1 MSTTD
6 ASRRKSSVLRPP
18 HQKHLNP
25 RKAGVIVRGR
35 RSRRRLPV
43 GNWVNWLLVI
53 GGIVCVIMELALGA
67 LTGFD
72 LALLGA
78 SLAVGGGIGLLTGS
92 AKIGLLAAG
101 VLALLYL
108 AVFRS
113 WLKTK
118 LTVKDQAS
126 NVDAVVGKGGLVMVA
141 IFAFLVLGMVA
152 LAKGARTVKQYEK
165 GLITRLG
172 KYHGMAPSGLT
183 FIVPFVD
190 DIVRVDMR
198 EQVITVP
205 PQKLI
210 TKDNVTVEVDAVVYY
225 KVIDPVKSQ
234 YEVQDFG
241 YACTTL
247 AQTNLRNLIGDR
259 TLDETLVARDMIN
272 TNLRHV
278 LDEATNGWGVKVT
291 RVEVQKSDPPRD
303 ITEAMSRQMK
313 AEREKRAAVL
323 EAEGIKQ
330 SQILQAE
337 GKKQSEILKA
347 EGDAQAR
354 VTRANAEAE
363 AIKLVSTAAET
374 YFKERAEMMRRLEVL
389 NNTLAQNTKYIVPA
403 NAGLVNVL
411 GLDAA
416 VQSLPKSSTDAPAP
430 AASGPT
436 GRSI

>member
-1 MSTTD
+1 MDPSFGIM
-6 ASRRKSSVLRPP
+6 VFLV
-18 HQKHLNP
+18 
-25 RKAGVIVRGR
+25 VIE
-35 RSRRRLPV
+35 
-43 GNWVNWLLVI
+43 I
-53 GGIVCVIMELALGA
+53 
-67 LTGFD
+67 F
-72 LALLGA
+72 ALL
-78 SLAVGGGIGLLTGS
+78 T
-92 AKIGLLAAG
+92 
-101 VLALLYL
+101 
-108 AVFRS
+108 
-113 WLKTK
+113 
-118 LTVKDQAS
+118 
-126 NVDAVVGKGGLVMVA
+126 
-141 IFAFLVLGMVA
+141 
-152 LAKGARTVKQYEK
+152 LAKAARTVKQYEK

-172 KYHGMAPSGLT
+172 KYHAMAQSGLT
-183 FIVPFVD
+183 FIMPFVD

-205 PQKLI
+205 PQKLF

-272 TNLRHV
+272 TNLREV
-278 LDEATNGWGVKVT
+278 LDEATNNWGCKVT
-291 RVEVQKSDPPRD
+291 RVEVQKIEPPRD
-303 ITEAMSRQMK
+303 ITDAMSRQMK
-313 AEREKRAAVL
+313 AEREKHAAVL

-354 VTRANAEAE
+354 ITRANAEAE

-389 NNTLAQNTKYIVPA
+389 NNILAQNTKYIVPS
-403 NAGLVNVL
+403 NSSLVNVL
-411 GLDAA
+411 GLDGVIQAPGNPA
-416 VQSLPKSSTDAPAP
+416 VNPGGVP
-430 AASGPT
+430 AAKS
-436 GRSI
+436 

>member
-1 MSTTD
+1 MDT
-6 ASRRKSSVLRPP
+6 
-18 HQKHLNP
+18 
-25 RKAGVIVRGR
+25 GFFFGF
-35 RSRRRLPV
+35 
-43 GNWVNWLLVI
+43 LLV
-53 GGIVCVIMELALGA
+53 VILLFC
-67 LTGFD
+67 LT
-72 LALLGA
+72 
-78 SLAVGGGIGLLTGS
+78 
-92 AKIGLLAAG
+92 
-101 VLALLYL
+101 
-108 AVFRS
+108 
-113 WLKTK
+113 
-118 LTVKDQAS
+118 
-126 NVDAVVGKGGLVMVA
+126 
-141 IFAFLVLGMVA
+141 A

-183 FIVPFVD
+183 FIIPFID
-190 DIVRVDMR
+190 DIMRVDMR

-234 YEVQDFG
+234 FEVQDFG

-272 TNLRHV
+272 NNLRHV
-278 LDEATNGWGVKVT
+278 LDEATNNWGVKAT
-291 RVEVQKSDPPRD
+291 RVEVQKIEPPRD
-303 ITEAMSRQMK
+303 ITDAMSRQMK

-330 SQILQAE
+330 SQILQSE

-354 VTRANAEAE
+354 ITRANAEAE

-374 YFKERAEMMRRLEVL
+374 YFKERAETMRRLEVL
-389 NNTLAQNTKYIVPA
+389 NNTLAQNTKYIVPS
-403 NAGLVNVL
+403 NSSLVNVL

-416 VQSLPKSSTDAPAP
+416 VHALPKAAPDASAP
-430 AASGPT
+430 PPSGPA

>member
-1 MSTTD
+1 MDT
-6 ASRRKSSVLRPP
+6 
-18 HQKHLNP
+18 
-25 RKAGVIVRGR
+25 GFFFGF
-35 RSRRRLPV
+35 
-43 GNWVNWLLVI
+43 LLV
-53 GGIVCVIMELALGA
+53 VVLLFC
-67 LTGFD
+67 LT
-72 LALLGA
+72 
-78 SLAVGGGIGLLTGS
+78 
-92 AKIGLLAAG
+92 
-101 VLALLYL
+101 
-108 AVFRS
+108 
-113 WLKTK
+113 
-118 LTVKDQAS
+118 
-126 NVDAVVGKGGLVMVA
+126 
-141 IFAFLVLGMVA
+141 A

-172 KYHGMAPSGLT
+172 KFHGMAPSGLT
-183 FIVPFVD
+183 FIVPFID

-225 KVIDPVKSQ
+225 KVINPVKSQ
-234 YEVQDFG
+234 FEVQDFG

-272 TNLRHV
+272 NNLRHV
-278 LDEATNGWGVKVT
+278 LDEATNNWGVKAT
-291 RVEVQKSDPPRD
+291 RVEVQKIEPPRD
-303 ITEAMSRQMK
+303 ITDAMSRQMK

-389 NNTLAQNTKYIVPA
+389 NNTLAQNTKYIVPS
-403 NAGLVNVL
+403 NSSLVNVL

-416 VQSLPKSSTDAPAP
+416 VQSLPKPSPDAPAHT
-430 AASGPT
+430 ASGPP

>member
-1 MSTTD
+1 
-6 ASRRKSSVLRPP
+6 
-18 HQKHLNP
+18 
-25 RKAGVIVRGR
+25 
-35 RSRRRLPV
+35 
-43 GNWVNWLLVI
+43 
-53 GGIVCVIMELALGA
+53 
-67 LTGFD
+67 
-72 LALLGA
+72 
-78 SLAVGGGIGLLTGS
+78 
-92 AKIGLLAAG
+92 
-101 VLALLYL
+101 
-108 AVFRS
+108 
-113 WLKTK
+113 
-118 LTVKDQAS
+118 
-126 NVDAVVGKGGLVMVA
+126 
-141 IFAFLVLGMVA
+141 
-152 LAKGARTVKQYEK
+152 
-165 GLITRLG
+165 
-172 KYHGMAPSGLT
+172 
-183 FIVPFVD
+183 
-190 DIVRVDMR
+190 VDMR

-272 TNLRHV
+272 TNLREV

-291 RVEVQKSDPPRD
+291 RVEVQKIEPPRD
-303 ITEAMSRQMK
+303 ITDAMSRQMK

-389 NNTLAQNTKYIVPA
+389 NNTLAQNTKYIVPS
-403 NAGLVNVL
+403 NSSLVNVL
-411 GLDAA
+411 GLDTA
-416 VQSLPKSSTDAPAP
+416 VQSLPKSSPDAPAP
-430 AASGPT
+430 AASGPA